1 MIIDAPPRLSLGAI
15 NAITACRH
23 MIIPTIPDLM
33 STEAV
38 GNFVT
43 NLNSLAPTLNPA
55 LQKLLIAVNRS
66 DRTELTNNEN
76 RLISRAKEYADKW
89 NGIVKVV
96 PQNIPNRVAFGKALS
111 QQTIAYLL
119 DDNVASKTV
128 TSVLAD
134 FGDFVG
140 KEMGVRS
147 SEHV

>member
-1 MIIDAPPRLSLGAI
+1 
-15 NAITACRH
+15 

-38 GNFVT
+38 GNFVSQ
-43 NLNSLAPTLNPA
+43 LNSLAPTLNPA

-66 DRTELTNNEN
+66 DRTDLTQNEE
-76 RLISRAKEYADKW
+76 RLILRAKQYADNW
-89 NGIVKVV
+89 NGIVKLV

-119 DDNVASKTV
+119 DDNVASKSV
-128 TSVLAD
+128 TSVLED

-140 KEMGVRS
+140 REMGVRS
-147 SEHV
+147 VEHV